1 MTRIVILSLL
11 LLGLWGAAAAGAPM
25 IGVDYPVYTVSVQSG
40 SIVSHTF
47 RLTNTGDES
56 LSITNVQTSCGCTT
70 TALAKSSLL
79 PGEAVDL
86 DAKVNTTG
94 FVGTV
99 ERTLTVQSNDPATPN
114 LVLRLAMT
122 IVNDVEVTPSTA
134 GGPSMSTTSLG
145 SQNPTLALPVV
156 WPFVLAGIVVAGLA
170 LLFALVLLR

>member
-11 LLGLWGAAAAGAPM
+11 LSGLSGAAAAGAPT

-47 RLTNTGDES
+47 RLTNTGDET

-99 ERTLTVQSNDPATPN
+99 ERTVTVRSNDPATPN

-122 IVNDVEVTPSTA
+122 IVSDVEGTPSQA
-134 GGPSMSTTSLG
+134 GGPPPSITPLG
-145 SQNPTLALPVV
+145 SQNPVPALSVV
-156 WPFVLAGIVVAGLA
+156 WPFVLAGIAVVGLA
-170 LLFALVLLR
+170 LLALVLLR